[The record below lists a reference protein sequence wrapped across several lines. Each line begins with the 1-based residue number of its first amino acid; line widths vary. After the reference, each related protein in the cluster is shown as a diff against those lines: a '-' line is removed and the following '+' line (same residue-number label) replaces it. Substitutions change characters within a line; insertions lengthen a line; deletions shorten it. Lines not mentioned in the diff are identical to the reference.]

1 MQGGVG
7 ALGELLWLAA
17 LQKGGQTATAVA
29 DMPGHQ
35 SGSLT

>member
-7 ALGELLWLAA
+7 ALGEQLWLPA